1 MKRIFVIVLAI
12 LMIFLSSCDF
22 VKDRFL
28 NGEPLYG
35 GGHLKGTEWTPT
47 PTPSHDGDIYS
58 D

>member
-1 MKRIFVIVLAI
+1 
-12 LMIFLSSCDF
+12 MIFLSSCDF